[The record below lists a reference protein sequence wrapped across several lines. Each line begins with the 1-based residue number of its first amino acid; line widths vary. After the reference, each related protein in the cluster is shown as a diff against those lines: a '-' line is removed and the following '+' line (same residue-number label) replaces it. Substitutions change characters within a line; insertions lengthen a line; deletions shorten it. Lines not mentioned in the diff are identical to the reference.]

1 MGDHGS
7 AATLSAYLDSH
18 VAHGAW
24 RAGIKLRAEREL
36 SERVATSR
44 GAVRKVI
51 DAFIWTKCKPILSIH
66 AAWHWDGMV

>member
-1 MGDHGS
+1 MGDNGS
-7 AATLSAYLDSH
+7 AAALSAYLDSH
-18 VAHGAW
+18 VANGAW

-36 SERVATSR
+36 SERFATSR